1 MSLKVTIDD
10 TGESWVFDS
19 TVNLAR
25 SLPAT
30 LTAHPVERSADVTD
44 HVQRGQQRETF
55 SVLVNEA
62 PKETSTDTTLTGP
75 ERIERCVEFLKR
87 CFGKTLTIT
96 HPLRSTL
103 QNMLLASVNG
113 DRNIQKSETFTL
125 EFAELTFA
133 EVTSVRVPPSA
144 PIAGTTAAAS
154 LPDGQDLG
162 QQATTTTAG
171 ATGSAGASGTASGAS
186 ADERD
191 RSYLLQLVQAGGY
204 LQ

>member
-10 TGESWVFDS
+10 TGESWIFDS
-19 TVNLAR
+19 TVNLSRA
-25 SLPAT
+25 LPAT

-44 HVQRGQQRETF
+44 HVQRGQRRETF
-55 SVLVNEA
+55 AVMVNEA
-62 PKETSTDTTLTGP
+62 PKQTDADTTLTGP
-75 ERIERCVEFLKR
+75 ERIERCVAFLER
-87 CFGKTLTIT
+87 CFGKTLTLT

-113 DRNIQKSETFTL
+113 DRSVQRSESFTL
-125 EFAELTFA
+125 EFVELTFA

-144 PIAGTTAAAS
+144 PVSGTTAASS
-154 LPDGQDLG
+154 LPDQQDLG

-171 ATGSAGASGTASGAS
+171 ATGAAGAAGASSGAS

-191 RSYLLQLVQAGGY
+191 RSYLLQLVQAAGY

>member
-1 MSLKVTIDD
+1 MSLMVTIDD
-10 TGESWVFDS
+10 TRESWVFDS
-19 TVNLAR
+19 TERLTRA
-25 SLPAT
+25 LPAT

-44 HVQRGQQRETF
+44 HVQRGQLRETF
-55 SVLVNEA
+55 TVLVNEV
-62 PKETSTDTTLTGP
+62 PKSTDADTTLTGP
-75 ERIERCVEFLKR
+75 ERIERCVQFLGR
-87 CFGKTLTIT
+87 CFGKTLTLT

-113 DRNIQKSETFTL
+113 ERSVQRSESFTL

-144 PIAGTTAAAS
+144 PIAGTTAASS

-171 ATGSAGASGTASGAS
+171 ATGSAGAAGASSGAS
-186 ADERD
+186 ADARD
-191 RSYLLQLVQAGGY
+191 RSYLLQLVQSAGY